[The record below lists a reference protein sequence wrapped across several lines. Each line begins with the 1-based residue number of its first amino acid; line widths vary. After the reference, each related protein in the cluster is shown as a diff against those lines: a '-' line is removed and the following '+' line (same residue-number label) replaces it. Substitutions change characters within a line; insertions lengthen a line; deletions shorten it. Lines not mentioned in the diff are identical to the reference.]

1 MNENNIPFEKLKE
14 LGIEPEKLKAD
25 DYFKL
30 LNNQKTDV
38 INIRLEYT
46 PERENLLKNEKINY
60 QILDEGGKQIIT
72 FDARIQMEPQYT
84 AKNTT
89 ENIDLLKK
97 ANLQY
102 EAAPDNSVLKVRDSL
117 ALTAALL
124 NPEIG
129 AILAIYYAM
138 KVIPKRL
145 DVKND
150 MGLSHSEISALKSG
164 KTIQHRVGSDLM
176 VMQLDSK
183 TNSISSIKQSDI
195 QVPNEILGKQL
206 SQNEKSRLQSGFE
219 VTLDN
224 GVSLKLDLN
233 KAGGLKYTDSKG
245 KELSYKE
252 AVEYKA
258 EEKETQKT
266 GLKL

>member
-1 MNENNIPFEKLKE
+1 MNENSIPFEKLKE
-14 LGIEPEKLKAD
+14 LGVDPEKLRPE

-38 INIRLEYT
+38 INLRLDYT
-46 PERENLLKNEKINY
+46 PERENLLKSEKINY
-60 QILDEGGKQIIT
+60 QILEDNGKQILS
-72 FDARIQMEPQYT
+72 FEGRIQMEPQYT
-84 AKNTT
+84 AKNTP

-102 EAAPDNSVLKVRDSL
+102 ETAPDNSVLRVRDTL

-138 KVIPKRL
+138 KVIPQRME
-145 DVKND
+145 VKNE
-150 MGLSHSEISALKSG
+150 MGLSHSEISDLKSG
-164 KTIQHRVGSDLM
+164 KTIQHRMGSELM
-176 VMQLDSK
+176 IMQLDPK
-183 TNSISSIKQSDI
+183 TNGISSVKQSDI
-195 QVPNEILGKQL
+195 QIPDEILGKQL
-206 SQNEKSRLQSGFE
+206 SQNEKSRLKSGFE

-224 GVSLKLDLN
+224 GVSLKLDLG

-245 KELSYKE
+245 KELTYKE
-252 AVEYKA
+252 AMEYRN
-258 EEKETQKT
+258 EEKETRKT
-266 GLKL
+266 GIRL